1 MTKKHVYFLYVLLF
15 FAACTGQNQFQ
26 TSANRLNASIKP
38 CNFTLSS
45 KSDGK
50 IERDSSAPPAYVRDI
65 LQDKAGTLWF
75 GSWEHGL
82 FSYNYTRFKEYE
94 EPYKVGRH
102 IHTLC
107 ETKSGKIWMGTWQ
120 NGVYVYDP
128 SASLNTSTMG
138 CAHGKSFQYF
148 TQKDGLNDN
157 YIHTIFED
165 KKGNIWIGTA
175 AGLCLY
181 DGKNFINISKKEN
194 LSTQGIYKIAEDAT
208 GKLWFGGEEGVFYY
222 DKHAFYPFFKA
233 DGTNYQE
240 VRSIIADKK
249 GNIWL
254 GCLEGL
260 FVYNPSTTLSSTQL
274 SAGSTSGKNIEH
286 FSQKEKQLQHAVWNI
301 YEDSKG
307 NIWFGLYDY
316 QGFGAGL
323 CCYDGNTCTY
333 FSKNEGL
340 PDNRVFCIYEDKQ
353 GTLWIGT
360 PAGLCSYNQKGFTYF
375 EKIFDPSRGC

>member
-1 MTKKHVYFLYVLLF
+1 MTNQHASFLFLFLF
-15 FAACTGQNQFQ
+15 FAGCTGQNQFQ
-26 TSANRLNASIKP
+26 TSANRLNPSIKS
-38 CNFTLSS
+38 CDFTLS
-45 KSDGK
+45 GK
-50 IERDSSAPPAYVRDI
+50 PEGKTKRDSFAPPAYIRDI
-65 LQDKAGTLWF
+65 LQDKTGKLWF

-82 FSYNYTRFKEYE
+82 FSYDYTDFKEYE

-107 ETKSGKIWMGTWQ
+107 ELKSGKIWMGTWQ
-120 NGVYVYDP
+120 NGIYVYDP
-128 SASLNTSTMG
+128 SATPASIQLASTAFCKSSAG
-138 CAHGKSFQYF
+138 CASGKSFQYF
-148 TQKDGLNDN
+148 TQKDGLNDD

-181 DGKNFINISKKEN
+181 DGKQFINISKKEN
-194 LSTQGIYKIAEDAT
+194 LSTQGIYKIAEDLK
-208 GKLWFGGEEGVFYY
+208 GRLWFGGEEGVFYY
-222 DKHAFYPFFKA
+222 DEQTFHPFSKA

-260 FVYNPSTTLSSTQL
+260 FVYN
-274 SAGSTSGKNIEH
+274 GKNIEH
-286 FSQKEKQLQHAVWNI
+286 FSQKEPQLQHAVWNI

-316 QGFGAGL
+316 HGFGAGL
-323 CCYDGNTCTY
+323 CCYDGKNCTY
-333 FSKNEGL
+333 FGKNEGL
-340 PDNRVFCIYEDKQ
+340 PDNRVFCITEDKE

-360 PAGLCSYNQKGFTYF
+360 VNGLCSYNKQGFTYF
-375 EKIFDPSRGC
+375 EKIFDPSKGC